1 MAYRVLFRPAA
12 ERDWKKLSDHIFT
25 RVEQTLLALKEN
37 PRPHGVVKLAGT
49 RDRWRIRIG
58 DYRVIYQI
66 DDAAQEVTIL
76 RIAHR
81 RDAYR

>member
-1 MAYRVLFRPAA
+1 LAYRVLFRPAA
-12 ERDWKKLSDHIFT
+12 GRDWKKLSDHIFA

-37 PRPHGVVKLAGT
+37 PRPHGVIKLTGT

-76 RIAHR
+76 RIVHR